1 MCTKT
6 KKIWFPAKRY
16 RWGWGLGLP
25 RCWQGWVV
33 MVLCVLLLAGAGYL
47 LLPRRAMGFDLVAVA
62 PTAILIA
69 VYWIKGEKPG
79 WRWGKD

>member
-1 MCTKT
+1 
-6 KKIWFPAKRY
+6 
-16 RWGWGLGLP
+16 
-25 RCWQGWVV
+25 